1 MATAPVL
8 TVDCVRVVGRL
19 KNTGSPVFSGRV
31 IGEPERRITF
41 RADRAWAMVLATY
54 IASHGD
60 DFHTDV
66 KPEDVLH
73 PDAA

>member
-1 MATAPVL
+1 MATAPVI
-8 TVDCVRVVGRL
+8 TVDRVRAVGRL
-19 KNTGSPVFSGRV
+19 TSGSPVFSGRV

-41 RADRAWAMVLATY
+41 RANRAWAMVLATY

-66 KPEDVLH
+66 KPEDVIH
-73 PDAA
+73 PDA